1 MSGVVAALSAT
12 QQIQQLLPRA
22 TGIHQ
27 ELVAIA
33 KELDLN
39 WRGSNTYMAFDLER
53 DVTFEELGSVA
64 KFSAALWGDKHV
76 KVFAPL
82 NADQH
87 YFKALKTGLQL
98 LTMNPVQGCAGGV
111 A

>member
-22 TGIHQ
+22 TDIHQ
-27 ELVAIA
+27 ELISIA
-33 KELDLN
+33 NELDLN
-39 WRGSNTYMAFDLER
+39 WRGSNTYMAFDLGR

-64 KFSAALWGDKHV
+64 KFSAGLWGGSAV

-82 NADQH
+82 TADQH
-87 YFKALKTGLQL
+87 YFQTLKTGLQL
-98 LTMNPVQGCAGGV
+98 LTMNPVQG
-111 A
+111 

>member
-1 MSGVVAALSAT
+1 MSGVAAALSAT

-22 TGIHQ
+22 THIHN
-27 ELVAIA
+27 ELVSIA
-33 KELDLN
+33 KELDLS
-39 WRGSNTYMAFDLER
+39 WRGGSTYMAFDLDR
-53 DVTFEELGSVA
+53 DITFEELGSVA
-64 KFSAALWGDKHV
+64 KFSAGLWGGQAV

-82 NADQH
+82 TADQD
-87 YFKALKTGLQL
+87 YFRALKTGLQL

>member
-22 TGIHQ
+22 EKIHH
-27 ELVAIA
+27 ELVSIA

-39 WRGSNTYMAFDLER
+39 WRGDSTYMAFDLER

-64 KFSAALWGDKHV
+64 KFSAGLYCGQAV

-82 NADQH
+82 TADDE
-87 YFKALKTGLQL
+87 YFKALRSGLQRL
-98 LTMNPVQGCAGGV
+98 STKPV
-111 A
+111 